1 MFIQDGIE
9 QKEDVI
15 HSFLMIGQSNMAG
28 RGEFK
33 DVPVIRNRLCFMLRM
48 GRWQMMREPVN
59 PDRDIFEIRCHSGT
73 SLAASFANEYAIDK
87 GEAVG
92 LIPCADGGTAIDEWM
107 PGEVLFDHAVMM
119 TKLAMRSSKLS
130 GIIWHQGESDCKND
144 ELLYSY
150 KDKFITMITEM
161 RKELGAE
168 ELPLI
173 IGELS
178 ENISEAWNV
187 GDRPAKM
194 NKIFYEIADEI
205 PYCRVASADGLSLKD
220 DGIHFDAKS
229 AREFG
234 KRYYETYREL
244 EKI

>member
-1 MFIQDGIE
+1 MFIKDGIE
-9 QKEDVI
+9 QDKEVI

-28 RGEFK
+28 RGEFS
-33 DVPVIRNRLCFMLRM
+33 DVPVIRNRLCYMLRM
-48 GRWQMMREPVN
+48 GRWQTMREPVN
-59 PDRDIFEIRCHSGT
+59 PDRDIFEIKYHSGT
-73 SLAASFANEYAIDK
+73 SLAASFANEYAIDR

-92 LIPCADGGTAIDEWM
+92 LIPCADGGTAINQWM
-107 PGEVLFDHAVMM
+107 PGKVLFDHAVMM

-130 GIIWHQGESDCKND
+130 GILWHQGESDCKND

-150 KDKFITMITEM
+150 KEKFKTMVAAL

-168 ELPLI
+168 DIPII

-178 ENISEAWNV
+178 ENISDDWNV
-187 GDRPAKM
+187 GDRPSKL
-194 NKIFYEIADEI
+194 NKIFHELASEV
-205 PYCRVASADGLSLKD
+205 PFCRVASSEGLNLKA

-234 KRYYETYREL
+234 KRYYQEYCEL
-244 EKI
+244 K

>member
-1 MFIQDGIE
+1 MFIKDGIE

-28 RGEFK
+28 RGEFA

-92 LIPCADGGTAIDEWM
+92 LIPCADGGTAIDQWM

-119 TKLAMRSSKLS
+119 TKLAMRSSEFS
-130 GIIWHQGESDCKND
+130 GIIWHQGESDCKSD

-150 KDKFITMITEM
+150 KDKFIKMITEM
-161 RKELGAE
+161 RRELGAE
-168 ELPLI
+168 ELPII

-178 ENISEAWNV
+178 ENISDAWKV

-194 NKIFYEIADEI
+194 NKIFYEIANEI
-205 PYCRVASADGLSLKD
+205 PFCKVVSAEGLSLKA

-234 KRYYETYREL
+234 KRYYGAYLEL
-244 EKI
+244 TK

>member
-1 MFIQDGIE
+1 MFIKDGIE
-9 QKEDVI
+9 QDEEVI

-28 RGEFK
+28 RGEFS

-48 GRWQMMREPVN
+48 GRWQTMREPVN
-59 PDRDIFEIRCHSGT
+59 PDRDIFEIRYHSGT
-73 SLAASFANEYAIDK
+73 SLAASFANEYAIDR

-92 LIPCADGGTAIDEWM
+92 LIPCADGGTAINQWM
-107 PGEVLFDHAVMM
+107 PGEVLYDHAVMM

-150 KDKFITMITEM
+150 KGKFKKMMESL
-161 RKELGAE
+161 RRDLGAE
-168 ELPLI
+168 DIPII

-178 ENISEAWNV
+178 ENISDDWKV
-187 GDRPAKM
+187 DDRPSKL
-194 NKIFYEIADEI
+194 NKIFHELACEV
-205 PYCRVASADGLSLKD
+205 PLCRVASSEGLNLKA
-220 DGIHFDAKS
+220 DGIHFDAVS

-234 KRYYETYREL
+234 KRYYKEYCEL
-244 EKI
+244 K